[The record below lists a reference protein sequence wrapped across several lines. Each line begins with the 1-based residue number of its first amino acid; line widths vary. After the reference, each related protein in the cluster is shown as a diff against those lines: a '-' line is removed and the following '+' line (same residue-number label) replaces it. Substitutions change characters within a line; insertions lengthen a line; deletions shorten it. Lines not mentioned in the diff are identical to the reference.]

1 MRIALADDHRL
12 VRDGLRALLEAEG
25 RYEIVAE
32 ADDGLQVVP
41 LVEKERPDVL
51 LLDLM
56 MPGLHG
62 LDVIDQLARRAPA
75 TRIIVLSMHSDE
87 GYVVRALRSGAA
99 GYVLKDAPG
108 SELLHAIE
116 EVSEGRR
123 YLSSHV
129 SQRAIDVYLSS
140 NEMAEDDPYLTL
152 TPREREVLH
161 LAVEGSTTAQ
171 IAHRLS
177 ISPRTVEVHR
187 GNLMRK
193 LGLRSVEQ
201 LVTFARA
208 RGLIKSGH

>member
-1 MRIALADDHRL
+1 MRVALADDHRL

-25 RYEIVAE
+25 RYEVVAE

-75 TRIIVLSMHSDE
+75 TRVIVLSMHSDE
-87 GYVVRALRSGAA
+87 AYVVRALRSGAT

-116 EVSEGRR
+116 EVRQGRR

-129 SQRAIDVYLSS
+129 SQRAIDVYLSA
-140 NEMAEDDPYLTL
+140 NEMADDDPYLTL
-152 TPREREVLH
+152 TPREKEVLH
-161 LAVEGSTTAQ
+161 LAAEGSTNTQ

-193 LGLRSVEQ
+193 LGLRNVEQ
-201 LVTFARA
+201 LVTFARS
-208 RGLIKSGH
+208 RGLIKAD

>member
-25 RYEIVAE
+25 GLTVVAE

-41 LVEKERPDVL
+41 LVEREHPDVL

-62 LDVIDQLARRAPA
+62 LDVIDQLRRRAPD
-75 TRIIVLSMHSDE
+75 TKIIVLSMHADE
-87 GYVVRALRSGAA
+87 GYVVRALRGGAS

-108 SELLHAIE
+108 TELLHAIE
-116 EVSEGRR
+116 EVTEGRR
-123 YLSSHV
+123 YLSAGV
-129 SQRAIDVYLSS
+129 SQRAIDLYLSS
-140 NEMAEDDPYLTL
+140 NESTEDDPYMTL
-152 TPREREVLH
+152 TPREKEVLH
-161 LAVEGSTTAQ
+161 LAVEGSTAAQ
-171 IAHRLS
+171 IGRRLS

-193 LGLRSVEQ
+193 LGLRDIEQ
-201 LVTFARA
+201 LITFARA
-208 RGLIKSGH
+208 RGLIDPD

>member
-25 RYEIVAE
+25 RYEVVAE
-32 ADDGLQVVP
+32 ADDGLQVVS
-41 LVEKERPDVL
+41 LVQKEHPDVL

-62 LDVIDQLARRAPA
+62 LDVIDQLAKRSPS
-75 TRIIVLSMHSDE
+75 TKIIVLSMHSDE
-87 GYVVRALRSGAA
+87 AYVVRALRGGAT

-108 SELLHAIE
+108 SELLHAID
-116 EVSEGRR
+116 EVNEGRR
-123 YLSSHV
+123 YLSSRV
-129 SQRAIDVYLSS
+129 SQKAIDLYLSAK
-140 NEMAEDDPYLTL
+140 NTAEDDPYLTL

-161 LAVEGSTTAQ
+161 LAVEGSTSSQ
-171 IAHRLS
+171 IASRLS

-193 LGLRSVEQ
+193 LGLRSIDQ

-208 RGLIKSGH
+208 RGLIKGD

>member
-25 RYEIVAE
+25 RFTVVAE

-62 LDVIDQLARRAPA
+62 LDVIDQLQRRAPS
-75 TRIIVLSMHSDE
+75 TKIIVLSMHSDE
-87 GYVVRALRSGAA
+87 AYVVRALRSGAT

-108 SELLHAIE
+108 TELLHAIE
-116 EVSEGRR
+116 EVREGRR
-123 YLSSHV
+123 YLSARV
-129 SQRAIDVYLSS
+129 SQQAIDLYLSS
-140 NEMAEDDPYLTL
+140 GDASEDDPYLTL

-161 LAVEGSTTAQ
+161 LAVEGSTAAQ
-171 IAHRLS
+171 IARRLS

-193 LGLRSVEQ
+193 LGLKNIEQ
-201 LVTFARA
+201 LVTFARS
-208 RGLIKSGH
+208 RGLIGSD

>member
-12 VRDGLRALLEAEG
+12 VRDGLRALLEADG
-25 RYEIVAE
+25 RYEVVAE

-62 LDVIDQLARRAPA
+62 LDVIDQLVKRVPS
-75 TRIIVLSMHSDE
+75 TKVIVLTMHSDE
-87 GYVVRALRSGAA
+87 AYVVRALRSGAT

-108 SELLHAIE
+108 SELLHAID
-116 EVSEGRR
+116 EVSGGRR
-123 YLSSHV
+123 YLSSRL
-129 SQRAIDVYLSS
+129 SQRAIELYLSS
-140 NEMAEDDPYLTL
+140 NQASDDDPYLTL

-161 LAVEGSTTAQ
+161 LAVEGSTTSQ
-171 IAHRLS
+171 IAQRLS

-193 LGLRSVEQ
+193 LGLRNIDQ
-201 LVTFARA
+201 LVTFARS
-208 RGLIKSGH
+208 RGLIAAD

>member
-1 MRIALADDHRL
+1 MKIALADDHRL

-25 RYEIVAE
+25 GFEVVAE

-41 LVEKERPDVL
+41 LLEKERPDIL

-62 LDVIDQLARRAPA
+62 LDVIDQVVKRVPS
-75 TRIIVLSMHSDE
+75 TKIIVLSMHADE
-87 GYVVRALRSGAA
+87 AYVVRALRSGAV

-108 SELLHAIE
+108 LELLHAIG
-116 EVSEGRR
+116 EVTEGRR
-123 YLSSHV
+123 YLSSRV
-129 SQRAIDVYLSS
+129 SQRAIDVYLS
-140 NEMAEDDPYLTL
+140 NETEEDDPYLTL

-161 LAVEGSTTAQ
+161 LAVEGCTTAQ
-171 IAHRLS
+171 IAQRLS

-193 LGLRSVEQ
+193 LGLRNIDQ

-208 RGLIKSGH
+208 RGLIGPD

>member
-12 VRDGLRALLEAEG
+12 VRDGLRALLEADG
-25 RYEIVAE
+25 RFKVVAE
-32 ADDGLQVVP
+32 ADDGLQVIP
-41 LVEKERPDVL
+41 LVEKEQPDVL

-62 LDVIDQLARRAPA
+62 LDVIDQVVKRVPS
-75 TRIIVLSMHSDE
+75 TKIIVLSMHSDE

-108 SELLHAIE
+108 SELLHAID
-116 EVSEGRR
+116 EVAQDRR
-123 YLSSHV
+123 YLSSRV
-129 SQRAIDVYLSS
+129 SQRAIDVYLYSKDS
-140 NEMAEDDPYLTL
+140 EDDDPYLTL
-152 TPREREVLH
+152 TPREKEVLH
-161 LAVEGSTTAQ
+161 LAVEGSTSSQ

-193 LGLRSVEQ
+193 LGLRNIEQ
-201 LVTFARA
+201 LATFARS
-208 RGLIKSGH
+208 RGLIGSD

>member
-25 RYEIVAE
+25 RFDVVAE

-41 LVEKERPDVL
+41 LLEKERVDIL

-62 LDVIDQLARRAPA
+62 LDVIDQIKKRVPA
-75 TRIIVLSMHSDE
+75 TKVIVLSMHSDE
-87 GYVVRALRSGAA
+87 AYVVRALRSGAA

-108 SELLHAIE
+108 SELVHAID
-116 EVSEGRR
+116 EVTEGRR
-123 YLSSHV
+123 YLSSRV
-129 SQRAIDVYLSS
+129 SQRAIDVYLS
-140 NEMAEDDPYLTL
+140 NETEEDDPYLTL

-161 LAVEGSTTAQ
+161 LAVEGSTSSQ
-171 IAHRLS
+171 IAQRLS

-193 LGLRSVEQ
+193 LGLRNIEQ
-201 LVTFARA
+201 LATFARA
-208 RGLIKSGH
+208 RGLIPSD